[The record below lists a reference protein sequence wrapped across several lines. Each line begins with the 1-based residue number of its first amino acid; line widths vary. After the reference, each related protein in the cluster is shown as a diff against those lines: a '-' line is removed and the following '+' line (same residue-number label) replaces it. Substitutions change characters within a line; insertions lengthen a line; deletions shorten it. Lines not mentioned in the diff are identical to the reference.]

1 MQKELKQEQA
11 LINFHVFYALKKKQR
26 SKEKVPS
33 FEICRL
39 TVKRR
44 NLAE

>member
-1 MQKELKQEQA
+1 MQKELKQKQA
-11 LINFHVFYALKKKQR
+11 PTNFDVFYALKKEQR

-39 TVKRR
+39 TVKGR